1 MSEFMKKA
9 RAIDRKAN
17 TARLLVAVVWA
28 VVIVLLAVASHTIN

>member
-9 RAIDRKAN
+9 RDIDRKAN

-28 VVIVLLAVASHTIN
+28 AVFILLAVASHTIN